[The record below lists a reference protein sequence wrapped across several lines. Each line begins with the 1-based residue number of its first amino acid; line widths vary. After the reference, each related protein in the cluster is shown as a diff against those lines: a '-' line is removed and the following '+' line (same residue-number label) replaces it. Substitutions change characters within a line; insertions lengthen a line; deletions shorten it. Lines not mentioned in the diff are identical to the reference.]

1 MGSGR
6 QFLVQRTACAKALR
20 QECTWYVQGAA
31 GGQHGQHEADE
42 EEGGPREVV
51 GMGRGCAGCPED
63 FAFTVRERGVVGGFC
78 PEEGDDLTY
87 LKTLHLFRLRGS
99 KRVKAERPEK
109 GASR

>member
-1 MGSGR
+1 M
-6 QFLVQRTACAKALR
+6 QRTACAKALR
-20 QECTWYVQGAA
+20 QERTWYVQGAA
-31 GGQHGQHEADE
+31 GGQHGQHKADE

-51 GMGRGCAGCPED
+51 GMGRGCAGCRED
-63 FAFTVRERGVVGGFC
+63 FAFTVREKGVVGGFC

-87 LKTLHLFRLRGS
+87 LKTLHPFTLWGS